1 MIPKSIYLVAGLAAA
16 LFLLAVAPTA
26 FSQEPPHEPEPMGTP
41 ESWLILP
48 ELPETATQADV
59 GAEIYRLV
67 CKSCHG
73 DRGQGLTRDW
83 IAQWP
88 PEDQNCW
95 QSQCHGGRI
104 PPDGFALPRF
114 VPPVIGEEVLAEYD
128 TAAELYDF
136 TRQQMPWHAPGS
148 LQEHEYL
155 QVTAYLLRENGYA
168 AVDETPLDET
178 TAAAFVLHPE
188 EAAAAS
194 TPEATA
200 AAPVA
205 PPAGGAP
212 WYVLALAAVVGF
224 TLVLGVRLLWKR

>member
-1 MIPKSIYLVAGLAAA
+1 MLKLIVLVAGLAIA
-16 LFLLAVAPTA
+16 FSLLAVAQTA
-26 FSQEPPHEPEPMGTP
+26 FSQEPPHQPEPTGTP
-41 ESWLILP
+41 EGWLILP

-73 DRGQGLTRDW
+73 DVGQGLTRDW

-95 QSQCHGGRI
+95 QSHCHGGMI

-114 VPPVIGEEVLAEYD
+114 VPPVVGEEVLAEYD
-128 TAAELYDF
+128 TAAALYDF

-148 LQEHEYL
+148 LQDHEYM

-168 AVDETPLDET
+168 VDDTPLDAT
-178 TAAAFVLHPE
+178 TATAFVLHPQ
-188 EAAAAS
+188 EAVVAS
-194 TPEATA
+194 TPEVTAT
-200 AAPVA
+200 APVA
-205 PPAGGAP
+205 PPAESAP
-212 WYVLALAAVVGF
+212 WYILALAAVVGF